1 MTKLH
6 FKQGQ
11 QGGNSSRVGDGGVDV
26 RRAPVL
32 HHRKVQVRPKLLL
45 PISSQP
51 VMEASPLVQ
60 VKHAHLD
67 SLETLICHE
76 V

>member
-32 HHRKVQVRPKLLL
+32 HQRKVQV
-45 PISSQP
+45 ISSQP
-51 VMEASPLVQ
+51 VMEVSPLVQ
-60 VKHAHLD
+60 VKHAHMD
-67 SLETLICHE
+67 SLEALICHE